1 MIPNDSE
8 SNVCIS
14 SQSFAGQE
22 KQDRNGIK
30 TEAWVERYV
39 FSEMF

>member
-1 MIPNDSE
+1 MKMIPSDSE

-30 TEAWVERYV
+30 T
-39 FSEMF
+39 